1 MRLMR
6 LFRSAQI
13 SAIALTMLAVSA
25 TAASGATV
33 LGQVPASVTSN
44 CLKTSYW
51 MVNSSITANYTVAQ
65 PGVITSWSTRGN
77 SMSGREMGLRVFQ
90 LQSGNTYR
98 VSGSSG
104 LQTLTASIAN
114 VFTTRVSVVAGDR
127 LGIYSGNASEGSPV
141 GGAPCIFGTANGADL
156 VHYSGGF
163 NPEPSQNTDTVL
175 SGSVTS
181 GLANLSATVE
191 PDADLDGYGDE
202 TQDACA
208 TDSATQLACPV
219 TPAPTPAEPA
229 DSAAPGLIMRAPK
242 YSAVVRDGLLVR
254 ARASENATLNLS
266 GELIAGGQKRA
277 LPLGSISKYLQS
289 GTEAK
294 LTLKL
299 SKRRLR
305 IIRRQARRG
314 DKPLAS
320 LTLLATDAAGNASQV
335 TARISFRL

>member
-1 MRLMR
+1 MRLLR
-6 LFRSAQI
+6 TAHLL
-13 SAIALTMLAVSA
+13 AIALTMLAFSA
-25 TAASGATV
+25 SAASGATV
-33 LGQVPASVTSN
+33 LGQVPASATTN

-77 SMSGREMGLRVFQ
+77 SQAGREMGLRVFQ
-90 LQSGNTYR
+90 LQSGSTYR

-127 LGIYSGNASEGSPV
+127 LGIYSGNASEPGGV
-141 GGAPCIFGTANGADL
+141 GGAPCIFATANGADL

-163 NPEPSQNTDTVL
+163 NPEPALNTDATL
-175 SGSVTS
+175 GGSVTA

-191 PDADLDGYGDE
+191 ADADQDGYGDE

-208 TDSATQLACPV
+208 TDATTQLTCPV
-219 TPAPTPAEPA
+219 APAPAPAQPG

-242 YSAVVRDGLLVR
+242 YGLVTRSGLLVR
-254 ARASENATLNLS
+254 ARVSENATLNLS

-277 LPLGSISKYLQS
+277 LPLGALSQYLQT
-289 GTEAK
+289 GAEAK

-299 SKRRLR
+299 SKRMLKV
-305 IIRRQARRG
+305 ITRRALRG

-320 LTLLATDAAGNASQV
+320 LTLTATDAAGNVSQV
-335 TARISFRL
+335 TARIRFRL